1 MGAKMNFR
9 EFIKQLVR
17 MYFVIYTG
25 SMVGTVCFCSIFV
38 PDAHLNVSFI
48 TWMFLFA
55 LFADLPGLV
64 FYSRQELS
72 AEKWRKRMGLHLLL
86 LEAVLLTAGRMYKMW
101 SGIFQ
106 GICFGG
112 IVFGVYVLVMFVNY
126 QLDNKVAEQLNER
139 IQERRKRE
147 I

>member
-1 MGAKMNFR
+1 MNFR

-25 SMVGTVCFCSIFV
+25 SMVGTVCFCSIFI
-38 PDAHLNVSFI
+38 PDVRLDVSFVA
-48 TWMFLFA
+48 WMFLFA

-64 FYSRQELS
+64 FYSKRELS

-86 LEAVLLTAGRMYKMW
+86 LEAVLLAAGRMYEMW
-101 SGIFQ
+101 CGLLQ

-112 IVFGVYVLVMFVNY
+112 IILGVYALVMFVNY
-126 QLDNKVAEQLNER
+126 QLDNRVAEQLNEKLQGKR
-139 IQERRKRE
+139 TRERSE
-147 I
+147 NS